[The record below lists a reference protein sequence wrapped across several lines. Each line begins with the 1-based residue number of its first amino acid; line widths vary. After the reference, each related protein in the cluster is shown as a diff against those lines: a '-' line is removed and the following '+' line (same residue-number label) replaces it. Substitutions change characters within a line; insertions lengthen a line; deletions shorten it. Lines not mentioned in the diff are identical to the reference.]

1 MSELKSLWRDSGYAG
16 LSTFWKYVKSNTNK
30 YKYNDIKQFYNE
42 QQTQQLHKPIEEDTS
57 KYKPI
62 VTVKDC
68 FDFQLDLLDMS
79 KYSRYNKGYKWIMIC
94 VDVFSRKAYTEPLK
108 NKGTK
113 ETARAF
119 NNILESLDCVP
130 FTITTDDGSE
140 YKGEFKKVLE
150 KNKINQRIKDV
161 GYHRSLGVID
171 RFSRTIKTILS
182 KMFTELDSVNWI
194 DHLDKMTTAYNN
206 RPHNGVCGMSPIEA
220 EKYKEDTIRCHLEK
234 IKILHYMIS
243 RLVIL

>member
-1 MSELKSLWRDSGYAG
+1 MEKKKKIFS
-16 LSTFWKYVKSNTNK
+16 
-30 YKYNDIKQFYNE
+30 
-42 QQTQQLHKPIEEDTS
+42 
-57 KYKPI
+57 
-62 VTVKDC
+62 
-68 FDFQLDLLDMS
+68 DLLLLQQM
-79 KYSRYNKGYKWIMIC
+79 
-94 VDVFSRKAYTEPLK
+94 TEM
-108 NKGTK
+108 NIK
-113 ETARAF
+113 E
-119 NNILESLDCVP
+119 NL
-130 FTITTDDGSE
+130 
-140 YKGEFKKVLE
+140 KVLE
-150 KNKINQRIKDV
+150 KNKINHRIKEV

-171 RFSRTIKTILS
+171 RFSRTMKTILS